1 MNKLNDR
8 QMERR
13 LYRGAE
19 KWSSARPG
27 STPHTQK
34 VVMQMVQKSF
44 YYINRIVS
52 TFNRIESLGQL
63 LLVFLIEIY
72 LNNLFIIVIV
82 STSIRLKK
90 IGNCNPLYV
99 TLRFCNLLWGVD
111 NKSNLCQ
118 TSPAVK
124 VSLKGWLTLKR
135 Y

>member
-44 YYINRIVS
+44 YYINWIVS

-72 LNNLFIIVIV
+72 LNNFFIIVIV
-82 STSIRLKK
+82 STLIRLKK
-90 IGNCNPLYV
+90 IENRGSVEQSRFWCQAVFSSRWILSRWPSPSKAV
-99 TLRFCNLLWGVD
+99 TGLQNRHCFVNI
-111 NKSNLCQ
+111 
-118 TSPAVK
+118 
-124 VSLKGWLTLKR
+124 
-135 Y
+135 